1 MVDDNVEV
9 SPALKFPLPVRYG
22 GKWGDDK
29 VGTPDAILKAGINE
43 CQRLDSFPQTHLISQ
58 NTVTP
63 GWEERK
69 ESFNNHNC

>member
-22 GKWGDDK
+22 GQWGDDE
-29 VGTPDAILKAGINE
+29 VGTPDAIFETGLNE
-43 CQRLDSFPQTHLISQ
+43 CQRLDGFPQTHLIGQ

-63 GWEERK
+63 GGK
-69 ESFNNHNC
+69 EGVSI